1 MRAGGAGLRSRPRR
15 VAEVLV
21 FVLDR
26 GVVVQG
32 PRSRRARTR
41 GQVRWRSCGHAG
53 RGCCRSY
60 ARVLA
65 CARPRRS
72 SSRWSSSLSTAAAAS
87 TNCAAC
93 RRRSTSL
100 FGGPSAETCA
110 RRSAVAPS
118 CTAAA
123 PQLLG
128 GRCARPRRG
137 LSRPVLSIVPAGFAS
152 KVCNYERQTDA
163 STALARG
170 KNFSHTLGR
179 SSGKTA
185 PPVPRPSAV
194 GSGGAIIL
202 IW

>member
-1 MRAGGAGLRSRPRR
+1 MRAGAGLRSRPRR

-60 ARVLA
+60 ARALA

-72 SSRWSSSLSTAAAAS
+72 SSRCSSSLSTAAAAA

-118 CTAAA
+118 CPAAA

-152 KVCNYERQTDA
+152 KVCNYIPHNA

-185 PPVPRPSAV
+185 PPRLSSFCR
-194 GSGGAIIL
+194 GKRGG
-202 IW
+202 

>member
-1 MRAGGAGLRSRPRR
+1 MPLCALGLLPLLRAGAGLRSRPRR

-21 FVLDR
+21 SAASSSFSTAASSSK
-26 GVVVQG
+26 VQG
-32 PRSRRARTR
+32 LGGRARAGR
-41 GQVRWRSCGHAG
+41 QVKWRSCGHAG

-60 ARVLA
+60 ARALA

-72 SSRWSSSLSTAAAAS
+72 SSRCSSSFSTAAAAS

-152 KVCNYERQTDA
+152 KVCNYERRT
-163 STALARG
+163 
-170 KNFSHTLGR
+170 H
-179 SSGKTA
+179 
-185 PPVPRPSAV
+185 RP
-194 GSGGAIIL
+194 L
-202 IW
+202 

>member
-1 MRAGGAGLRSRPRR
+1 MPLCALGLLPLLRAGGAGLRSRPRR

-26 GVVVQG
+26 GVVVQD

-72 SSRWSSSLSTAAAAS
+72 SSRWSSSLLAAS

-93 RRRSTSL
+93 LRRSTSL

-152 KVCNYERQTDA
+152 TG
-163 STALARG
+163 AR
-170 KNFSHTLGR
+170 
-179 SSGKTA
+179 
-185 PPVPRPSAV
+185 
-194 GSGGAIIL
+194 IY
-202 IW
+202 